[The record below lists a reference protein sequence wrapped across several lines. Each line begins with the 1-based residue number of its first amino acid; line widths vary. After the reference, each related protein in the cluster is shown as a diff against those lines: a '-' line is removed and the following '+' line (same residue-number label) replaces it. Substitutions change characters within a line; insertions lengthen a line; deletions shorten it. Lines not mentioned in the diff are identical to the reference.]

1 MSTAIS
7 ESMDEDTLLYA
18 RLERLYAALNRRD
31 YVSPDPLQFLYAYP
45 DPADR
50 EVVGLVSSS
59 LAFGN
64 VKQIL
69 RSVETV
75 LIRMPEP
82 ARFLRD
88 ATRAG
93 LAKTF
98 EGFRHRFVTGEDLV
112 AMLSGVKASIE
123 EHGSLERC
131 FAAGVRPEQDSV
143 VPALGA
149 FVDALKDGRGANYL
163 LPDPARGSACKRL
176 HLYLRWMVR
185 EDAVDPGGWTSVSSA
200 QLVVPLDTHMHRIAR
215 ALGLTA
221 RASGD
226 VRTALEVT
234 AAFRAL
240 APADPVRYDFALTR
254 LGIRN
259 DTNACDFFPDSGL

>member
-1 MSTAIS
+1 MSIAPS
-7 ESMDEDTLLYA
+7 EWLNEETLLYT
-18 RLERLYAALNRRD
+18 RLERLYAALNRRE
-31 YVSPDPLQFLYAYP
+31 YVSPDPLQFLYGYP
-45 DPADR
+45 EPADR
-50 EVVGLVSSS
+50 EVAGLVSSS

-69 RSVETV
+69 RSVGAV
-75 LIRMPEP
+75 LDRMPQP

-88 ATRAG
+88 STQAR
-93 LAKTF
+93 LAETF
-98 EGFRHRFVTGEDLV
+98 DGFRHRFVTGDDL
-112 AMLSGVKASIE
+112 AGMLFGVKEAVE
-123 EHGSLERC
+123 AYGSLERC
-131 FAAGVRPEQDSV
+131 FASKVLPGQDTV
-143 VPALGA
+143 IPALSA
-149 FVDALKDGRGANYL
+149 FVDALRGEGGPNYL

-185 EDAVDPGGWTSVSSA
+185 EDDVDPGGWTSVSPA

-226 VRTALEVT
+226 IRTAMEVT

-259 DTNACDFFPDSGL
+259 DTNACDFFPDCGL